1 MVPRSLPI
9 ASQPWDE
16 EDDIQAPVPI
26 AATALPAFRLVS
38 SEDAVLLDCIAK
50 KLQAMQRKEVSLAPS
65 LATTLRGLDILL
77 TEAPNGTQIL
87 PRRVNVAPNQG
98 TRNETAEVMGVR
110 KKGAKKRKNVD
121 AYCGGETSGKSAR
134 ADARV
139 PKKPKITHLPESAP
153 SFESEIPAVDQ
164 GFLDSAA
171 AFDSVP
177 QAPDS
182 EETASSETPEM
193 LLRRTL
199 AMYNALFPPD
209 APRTTSSRPSPK
221 PSPKRS
227 GAEITAAKQQPSL
240 QVAVQ
245 NNDNDRD
252 NRPGH
257 TSAVIGLVFNHLPPP
272 HLLRHPAAAYPP
284 SRAALF
290 CRRRRRPLLRLSS
303 SARFPQGMQ
312 YGQYNGGTST
322 SPYAPPPVPAPPGSE
337 YPPAAAAD
345 WVPPPYGK
353 EADGEATKYPPPL
366 GPPPPG
372 FDAT

>member
-1 MVPRSLPI
+1 MEGKRNRRVDQLIHTLVNVALPHYITNHRAQQFRFHSPNLALQKRNEINRTAESVAPEAIQEVESGRLFSVKSQSTPGLFYTVDLEAYTCRCPSFPSISFCKHICAIENNFPDLMVPRSLPI

-16 EDDIQAPVPI
+16 EDNIQAPVPT
-26 AATALPAFRLVS
+26 AATALPALRLVS

-87 PRRVNVAPNQG
+87 PRGVNVAPNQG

-110 KKGAKKRKNVD
+110 KKGAKKRKNVE

-182 EETASSETPEM
+182 EETVSSETPEM

-199 AMYNALFPPD
+199 TMYNALFPPD
-209 APRTTSSRPSPK
+209 APRTTLYYHNNSYPITGSS
-221 PSPKRS
+221 
-227 GAEITAAKQQPSL
+227 
-240 QVAVQ
+240 
-245 NNDNDRD
+245 
-252 NRPGH
+252 
-257 TSAVIGLVFNHLPPP
+257 
-272 HLLRHPAAAYPP
+272 
-284 SRAALF
+284 
-290 CRRRRRPLLRLSS
+290 
-303 SARFPQGMQ
+303 
-312 YGQYNGGTST
+312 GGS
-322 SPYAPPPVPAPPGSE
+322 Y
-337 YPPAAAAD
+337 YC
-345 WVPPPYGK
+345 
-353 EADGEATKYPPPL
+353 
-366 GPPPPG
+366 
-372 FDAT
+372 